1 MSHSFRFRLSIRF
14 TMAFTLGLAVL
25 AALTFLAIRN
35 ALDHHLDASLVAVA
49 SIEAASL
56 TDGPPGEMHL
66 HEWELTPEEAERIGD
81 LNRFVEVWSADG
93 ESLLRSRHITTSLPL
108 DTTALRR
115 ALDGGMIRVED
126 TFQGRSIRSLY
137 YPLGREGRQHGAH
150 VLQVAAPL
158 DTRNALLRQSA
169 LLMVVLIFA
178 TAAGTLAG
186 SWWLAGRAIRPVHEI
201 IDQAEGIGAQT
212 LRHRISAHADSR
224 EYERLVQV
232 LNTMLSRID
241 ATFEA
246 QRRFASD
253 ASHELRSPLTALK
266 GELEL
271 ARRRRR
277 TPEEYERA
285 IDSALEEVVG
295 LTHLAEDLL
304 TLARS
309 DAGQLV
315 TQLGD
320 LDLHECASTVLE
332 RLGASAQEKNVRLS
346 ITGTGDATVTGDR
359 DLVCRLVWNL
369 VSNGIRHTPPGGDVN
384 VSIVRENGSV
394 NARVTDTGPG
404 IPDESL
410 PHIFERFYRADDAR
424 TPTPDRQR
432 TGLGLAI
439 VRAIADLHGARVTA
453 TNRPE
458 GGAEFDVWFPV
469 AN

>member
-1 MSHSFRFRLSIRF
+1 M
-14 TMAFTLGLAVL
+14 
-25 AALTFLAIRN
+25 
-35 ALDHHLDASLVAVA
+35 
-49 SIEAASL
+49 
-56 TDGPPGEMHL
+56 
-66 HEWELTPEEAERIGD
+66 
-81 LNRFVEVWSADG
+81 
-93 ESLLRSRHITTSLPL
+93 
-108 DTTALRR
+108 
-115 ALDGGMIRVED
+115 
-126 TFQGRSIRSLY
+126 
-137 YPLGREGRQHGAH
+137 
-150 VLQVAAPL
+150 LQVAAPL

-169 LLMVVLIFA
+169 LLMTLLILV

-212 LRHRISAHADSR
+212 LRRRISAHADSR

-295 LTHLAEDLL
+295 LTRLAEDLL
-304 TLARS
+304 TLARF
-309 DAGQLV
+309 DAGQLD
-315 TQLGD
+315 TQGSD

-332 RLGASAQEKNVRLS
+332 RLGASAQEKNVRLT
-346 ITGTGDATVTGDR
+346 IAATGDATVTGDR

-404 IPDESL
+404 IPQESL

-424 TPTPDRQR
+424 TPTPDRQH

-439 VRAIADLHGARVTA
+439 VRAIAELHGARLTVT
-453 TNRPE
+453 NGPE
-458 GGAEFDVWFPV
+458 GGAEFDVRFPV
-469 AN
+469 PN